1 MTECSGKKERYRFH
15 FEKKL
20 WKRVSMDILQ
30 VEVNYTD
37 KDIHTASLLQ
47 SEWFEG
53 EIVPP
58 EWATAL
64 YRVGAIAALVLLFA
78 GTPLLWFLL
87 DGFGFQIIIYAVMM
101 ILLSLHL
108 IECVRIRAKRVSQGE
123 TEASIVEKHYR
134 KVFETQKNISVS
146 FEEKCMTLTSDDRQS
161 VFPYLFM
168 RGVKECDEGLLIAIT
183 IGEPDTVF
191 IPKRCYARIDGE
203 LQSFLK
209 NRLKRKYYVYDE
221 VSS

>member
-1 MTECSGKKERYRFH
+1 MNNFQVV
-15 FEKKL
+15 
-20 WKRVSMDILQ
+20 VSYTSEDI
-30 VEVNYTD
+30 E
-37 KDIHTASLLQ
+37 TASRKQ
-47 SEWFEG
+47 CEWFEG
-53 EIVPP
+53 EIIPP
-58 EWATAL
+58 EWATVL
-64 YRVGAIAALVLLFA
+64 YRVGAIAALVLLCA
-78 GTPLLWFLL
+78 GIPLLWFLL

-101 ILLSLHL
+101 TLLSLHL

-183 IGEPDTVF
+183 IGEPDTFF
-191 IPKRCYARIDGE
+191 IPERCLAGIDGE
-203 LQSFLK
+203 LQNFLK
-209 NRLKRKYYVYDE
+209 SKLKRKYTVYAETHD
-221 VSS
+221 